1 MKYIKLAILSFIIL
15 FIIVTI
21 FSLFMPSHVQIM
33 KARNMH
39 TQPDSLW
46 SIIED
51 LNTWEKWNTIIP
63 NIADKDEVQIKWQ
76 EQHPVLYVAA
86 IERPG
91 SKPIISGWRVSKE
104 ADTDSV
110 MVQWYI
116 DIQLR
121 WYPWEKFAG
130 ILYEKSYGEKLSEG
144 LDRLNNLL
152 EN

>member
-1 MKYIKLAILSFIIL
+1 
-15 FIIVTI
+15 
-21 FSLFMPSHVQIM
+21 M

-46 SIIED
+46 KIIGD
-51 LNTWEKWNTIIP
+51 TNTWEQWNTIVP
-63 NIADKDEVQIKWQ
+63 NIADKDKTQIKWQ
-76 EQHPVLYVAA
+76 QQHPALHVAA

-91 SKPIISGWRVSKE
+91 SKPIISGWKIITE
-104 ADTDSV
+104 AETDSL

-130 ILYEKSYGEKLSEG
+130 MLYEKSYGDKLEEG
-144 LDRLNNLL
+144 LDRLNKIV